1 MINATSSFTVTVLR
15 YESKVVS
22 KVGFIKTIQPE
33 QFNLF
38 VIDQLTD
45 QNVDGTLMLFF
56 ILCNRTLQ
64 ASWVMW
70 YVKVTWF
77 ASDERESVKV
87 QCHCTGLGTIR
98 LSILW

>member
-1 MINATSSFTVTVLR
+1 MINAMTCATFTVLR

-22 KVGFIKTIQPE
+22 KVEFIKMIQPE

-45 QNVDGTLMLFF
+45 QNVDGTSMLFF

-64 ASWVMW
+64 A
-70 YVKVTWF
+70 
-77 ASDERESVKV
+77 
-87 QCHCTGLGTIR
+87 
-98 LSILW
+98 

>member
-1 MINATSSFTVTVLR
+1 VQAKFIFNAMPCATFTVLR

-22 KVGFIKTIQPE
+22 KVGFVKMIQPE

-45 QNVDGTLMLFF
+45 KNVGGTLMLIL

-64 ASWVMW
+64 ASCVVW
-70 YVKVTWF
+70 YVKVTCLQ
-77 ASDERESVKV
+77 VYY
-87 QCHCTGLGTIR
+87 
-98 LSILW
+98 ILHIY